1 MKRPGH
7 GSFDTR
13 ALEFAIIAI
22 AAFLGADGIRAAL
35 GPLWKNVSLLLGL

>member
-13 ALEFAIIAI
+13 ALEFAVAAI
-22 AAFLGADGIRAAL
+22 AVYLAVDPVRAAL
-35 GPLWKNVSLLLGL
+35 GPLFKGMGLLFGP

>member
-13 ALEFAIIAI
+13 ALEFAVIAI
-22 AAFLGADGIRAAL
+22 AVFLGADTVRTAL
-35 GPLWKNVSLLLGL
+35 GPLWDSVSLLFGI

>member
-1 MKRPGH
+1 MKRPGQ

-13 ALEFAIIAI
+13 ALEFAVAAI
-22 AAFLGADGIRAAL
+22 AVFLGADAVRAAF